1 MNIQNVS
8 NQFAKDQDDRT
19 PDSVFDFLYY
29 DARRVGSF
37 LSQFD
42 DNGHMNGL
50 TKSES
55 IQQSTSDTATAEGE
69 GSIPLIAKTKGS
81 YVGNV
86 SSSNSEAGTWSYD
99 PFWVNALSFLDFL
112 EQRGNLCRD
121 LQQARMG
128 SLALIPGRLFVRD
141 LRLIQKIFGL
151 QSLRSQF
158 QPQEPKSNRKARR
171 SHGVQSDESD
181 ASSPLGL
188 ELLGLLPHAIQ
199 AEVQSFDGT
208 VWCSLNEADL
218 VVDSSDL
225 FLKHGVHVPGE
236 WNILGI
242 IDAIPSRNNDPVSAM
257 GDYHSAQSGLKGNFG
272 SLESLVANGFGGLI
286 DGVVPMARMLLGR
299 RDHQFGVTPL
309 LIFRKAIG

>member
-141 LRLIQKIFGL
+141 LRLIQKYLGYNLLDHNF
-151 QSLRSQF
+151 
-158 QPQEPKSNRKARR
+158 NRKNPNQIAK
-171 SHGVQSDESD
+171 HVEAMAFKVMNQM
-181 ASSPLGL
+181 LHH
-188 ELLGLLPHAIQ
+188 LL
-199 AEVQSFDGT
+199 V
-208 VWCSLNEADL
+208 
-218 VVDSSDL
+218 
-225 FLKHGVHVPGE
+225 
-236 WNILGI
+236 
-242 IDAIPSRNNDPVSAM
+242 
-257 GDYHSAQSGLKGNFG
+257 
-272 SLESLVANGFGGLI
+272 
-286 DGVVPMARMLLGR
+286 
-299 RDHQFGVTPL
+299 
-309 LIFRKAIG
+309 